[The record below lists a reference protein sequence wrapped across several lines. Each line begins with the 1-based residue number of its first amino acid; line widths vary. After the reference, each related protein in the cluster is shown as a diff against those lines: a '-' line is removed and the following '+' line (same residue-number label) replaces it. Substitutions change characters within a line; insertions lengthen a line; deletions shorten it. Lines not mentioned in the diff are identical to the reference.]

1 MDHVCSYPD
10 CNGECKVSRKTG
22 DKPHY
27 CPWDGKE
34 VPYKR
39 SINMT
44 QPKIEYRTDVHVR
57 SADEV
62 PDGWVLIK
70 ALEERETVYKA
81 LYFEYL
87 DKDKWV
93 QKKKRWEQ
101 DSHIVILSWISISE
115 LF

>member
-62 PDGWVLIK
+62 PDGWILVK
-70 ALEERETVYKA
+70 ALEEKEVVYKVA
-81 LYFEYL
+81 YFEHL
-87 DKDKWV
+87 DADKW
-93 QKKKRWEQ
+93 KKKKEALR
-101 DSHIVILSWISISE
+101 HNHNATVISWLAISE